1 MLVIDIQY
9 LLDKNKC
16 YEYLVGLF
24 HPEGLKCPKCRCKLP
39 EGQHPHKYSS
49 EHLPSYRCR
58 NCGCVFNIFSYTV
71 LKGIRFGVVTIVMM
85 VRGFLEGKTTMHLSK
100 ELKVSYNNLLDWRH
114 VLQEVAFGNR
124 DRSKLPDDAV
134 ESDEVFINAGE
145 KGIEH
150 PLPEDPPRVRANKKK
165 AWGHLQTTAHPSRG

>member
-1 MLVIDIQY
+1 
-9 LLDKNKC
+9 
-16 YEYLVGLF
+16 
-24 HPEGLKCPKCRCKLP
+24 
-39 EGQHPHKYSS
+39 
-49 EHLPSYRCR
+49 
-58 NCGCVFNIFSYTV
+58 
-71 LKGIRFGVVTIVMM
+71 MM
-85 VRGFLEGKTTMHLSK
+85 IRGFLEGKTTMHLSK

-114 VLQEVAFGNR
+114 VLQQVAFGNR

-165 AWGHLQTTAHPSRG
+165 AWGHLQTTAHPSMG